1 MVTKTVEL
9 TEEQVERLRA
19 LRDRVYQQSQG
30 PDPTA
35 LYDLYQRMRL
45 LLEELESE
53 ERE

>member
-1 MVTKTVEL
+1 METKAVEL

-19 LRDRVYQQSQG
+19 MRDRVYQQSLE
-30 PDPTA
+30 PDSVT

-53 ERE
+53 EKV